1 MHQSEVLNEVLTTKV
16 IEMIDADDGLKKL
29 KWHFCKKVENVIV
42 WFLFKLQ
49 FPAAT
54 SKWFEER

>member
-16 IEMIDADDGLKKL
+16 IEMIDADGLKKL
-29 KWHFCKKVENVIV
+29 KWRFCKKFENVIV

-49 FPAAT
+49 FPATT